1 MAGKLL
7 QCLMLLCLA
16 LACYGYLR
24 LFMRSFRLPPEFA
37 LVSFLSA
44 LALTLF
50 AAGCLGL
57 LLPASWLL
65 LALGA
70 ALGLL
75 SLLRRESLRPLCTLG
90 MLLWLLLSGL
100 SLYLVFGQKFYYV
113 DDFSHWATAV
123 KTLLENDAFPT
134 TADKLIYFPDY
145 PLGSSVLIYWF
156 ARMSGINSEWFQML
170 VQAVYISACLALP
183 AVFIPGGGRKTG
195 AFGLLLWAAAAFGI
209 LGANI
214 ELTSL
219 YVDTLLPLA
228 GLAGVW
234 LHLYGRDRERSS
246 ILPLLILCCYTVTV
260 KESGIFFAAVIIVLA
275 LLDSRDKKT
284 GLKHGALLALGTAAF
299 KLLWSVHYRLTFGG
313 GTSDGFELSLA
324 GLFPGYAD
332 KLPGDVQTIAAGM
345 LETLCRPE
353 TLLPTLTLLVIALLI
368 GMGGENRRRHVKLCL
383 MGLAFY
389 LVYCL
394 GQGAMY
400 ILFMPRGEAV
410 RLAAFDR
417 YFASIQIFLAGYLL
431 VPELMALKDGGGSP
445 GFRRGLALLCAMLS
459 LLVLSPQGKYF
470 VRTEKRVPCFLAET
484 DELLDLDWARETG
497 KPEFWA
503 SIRSEYD
510 RVIEQCKIPQGLT
523 YTVFIGEDYG
533 IEVRVLTNY
542 LLSSAGTYVV
552 TDEMLR
558 SGQDLDVSYEYY
570 IILEETQANTAFVR
584 EHYGKTD
591 RAAYTY

>member
-24 LFMRSFRLPPEFA
+24 FFMRAFRLPPEFA

-70 ALGLL
+70 ALGLM
-75 SLLRRESLRPLCTLG
+75 SLLRRESLRPLFSPS

-123 KTLLENDAFPT
+123 KTLLRNDAFPT
-134 TADKLIYFPDY
+134 AADKLIYFPDY

-170 VQAVYISACLALP
+170 VQAVYISACLSLP
-183 AVFIPGGGRKTG
+183 AAFLPKDKKAG
-195 AFGLLLWAAAAFGI
+195 ALGLVLWAAAALGI

-219 YVDTLLPLA
+219 YVDTLLPLV

-234 LHLYGRDRERSS
+234 LHLYGRKRELSTL
-246 ILPLLILCCYTVTV
+246 LPELILCCYTVTV
-260 KESGIFFAAVIIVLA
+260 KESGIFFAAVMIVLE
-275 LLDSRDKKT
+275 LLDGRDKKSA
-284 GLKHGALLALGTAAF
+284 LKGALLLALGTAAF
-299 KLLWSVHYRLTFGG
+299 KLLWSLHYKLTFGG
-313 GTSDGFELSLA
+313 SSGGFELSLA

-332 KLPGDVQTIAAGM
+332 KLPGDVQTIVTGM
-345 LETLCRPE
+345 LQTVCRPVS
-353 TLLPTLTLLVIALLI
+353 LLQALALLALTLLL
-368 GMGGENRRRHVKLCL
+368 GWSGGQRKRHVKLCL
-383 MGLAFY
+383 LGLAAY
-389 LVYCL
+389 AIYCL

-400 ILFMPRGEAV
+400 ILFMPRGEAI

-417 YFASIQIFLAGYLL
+417 YFASILIFLCGYLL
-431 VPELMALKDGGGSP
+431 ALALEALGESP
-445 GFRRGLALLCAMLS
+445 RPLAYRGGLALLCALLS
-459 LLVLSPQGKYF
+459 LLVLSPQLKYF
-470 VRTEKRVPCFLAET
+470 VRTEKRVPCFLAQT
-484 DELLDLDWARETG
+484 DELLDLDWARQAG

-510 RVIEQCKIPQGLT
+510 RVIDQCRIPEGLT

-542 LLSSAGTYVV
+542 LLNSAGTYVV
-552 TDEMLR
+552 TDEMLQ
-558 SGQDLDVSYEYY
+558 SGGDLDVSYEYY
-570 IILEETQANTAFVR
+570 IILEETEANRAFVE

>member
-24 LFMRSFRLPPEFA
+24 LFMRAFRLPPEFA

-44 LALTLF
+44 LALVMFT
-50 AAGCLGL
+50 AGCLGL
-57 LLPASWLL
+57 LLPAAYLL

-70 ALGLL
+70 ALGLV
-75 SLLRRESLRPLCTLG
+75 SLLRREPLKPLCSPA
-90 MLLWLLLSGL
+90 MLLWLLLCAL
-100 SLYLVFGQKFYYV
+100 SLYLVFGEKFYYV

-123 KTLLENDAFPT
+123 KTLLRNDAFPT
-134 TADKLIYFPDY
+134 PADKLIYFPDY

-170 VQAVYISACLALP
+170 VQAVYISACLSLP
-183 AVFIPGGGRKTG
+183 AAFLPKDKKAG
-195 AFGLLLWAAAAFGI
+195 ALGLLLWAAAALGI

-219 YVDTLLPLA
+219 YVDTLLPLV

-234 LHLYGRDRERSS
+234 LHLYGRDREESS
-246 ILPLLILCCYTVTV
+246 PLPVLILCCYTVTV
-260 KESGIFFAAVIIVLA
+260 KESGIFFAAVMIALE
-275 LLDSRDKKT
+275 LLDGRDKKSA
-284 GLKHGALLALGTAAF
+284 LRGALLLALGTAAF
-299 KLLWSVHYRLTFGG
+299 KLLWSLHYKLTFGG
-313 GTSDGFELSLA
+313 SSSGGFELSLA

-332 KLPGDVQTIAAGM
+332 KLPGDVHTIVTGM
-345 LETLCRPE
+345 LQTVCRPMN
-353 TLLPTLTLLVIALLI
+353 LLPVLTLVVIALL
-368 GMGGENRRRHVKLCL
+368 MGRNGERRKRHIKLCL
-383 MGLAFY
+383 LGLAAY
-389 LVYCL
+389 VIYCL

-400 ILFMPRGEAV
+400 ILFMPRSEAI

-417 YFASIQIFLAGYLL
+417 YFATIQIFLAGYFLALELKALGESRGSLL
-431 VPELMALKDGGGSP
+431 GRGS
-445 GFRRGLALLCAMLS
+445 LALLCALLS
-459 LLVLSPQGKYF
+459 LLILSPQPEYF
-470 VRTEKRVPCFLAET
+470 ARTEKRVPCFLAET
-484 DELLDLDWARETG
+484 DEQLDLDWAREKG

-503 SIRSEYD
+503 SLRSEYD
-510 RVIEQCKIPQGLT
+510 RVIEQYKVPQDLT

-542 LLSSAGTYVV
+542 LLNSGGTYVV
-552 TDEMLR
+552 TDEMLEN
-558 SGQDLDVSYEYY
+558 GQNLSLSYEYY
-570 IILEETQANTAFVR
+570 IVLEETGTNMAFVQ
-584 EHYGKTD
+584 EHYGKTE

>member
-24 LFMRSFRLPPEFA
+24 FFMRAFRLPPEFA
-37 LVSFLSA
+37 LVGFLSA
-44 LALTLF
+44 LALALF
-50 AAGCLGL
+50 TGGCLGL
-57 LLPASWLL
+57 LLPAAYLL

-70 ALGLL
+70 ALGLF
-75 SLLRRESLRPLCTLG
+75 SLLRRESLRPLLSPA
-90 MLLWLLLSGL
+90 MLLWLLLCGL
-100 SLYLVFGQKFYYV
+100 SLYLVFGEKFYYV

-123 KTLLENDAFPT
+123 KTLLRNDAFPT
-134 TADKLIYFPDY
+134 PADKLIYFPDY

-156 ARMSGINSEWFQML
+156 ARMSGISSEWFQML

-183 AVFIPGGGRKTG
+183 AAFLPKDKKTG
-195 AFGLLLWAAAAFGI
+195 ALGLLLWAAAAFGI

-234 LHLYGRDRERSS
+234 LHLYGREREESFL
-246 ILPLLILCCYTVTV
+246 LPELILCCYPVTV
-260 KESGIFFAAVIIVLA
+260 KESGIFFAAA
-275 LLDSRDKKT
+275 LILLTLVDSGDKKT
-284 GLKHGALLALGTAAF
+284 GLKRALLLAAGTAAF
-299 KLLWSVHYRLTFGG
+299 KLLWSLHYRLTFGG
-313 GTSDGFELSLA
+313 EGSGGFQLSLT

-332 KLPGDVQTIAAGM
+332 KLPGDVQTIVTGM
-345 LETLCRPE
+345 LQTVCRPMS
-353 TLLPTLTLLVIALLI
+353 LLPVLALLALTLLL
-368 GMGGENRRRHVKLCL
+368 GWSGEHRKRHVKLCL
-383 MGLAFY
+383 LGLAAY
-389 LVYCL
+389 VVYCL

-417 YFASIQIFLAGYLL
+417 YYASILIFLCGYLL
-431 VPELMALKDGGGSP
+431 ALALKALGESPRPLAYRGS
-445 GFRRGLALLCAMLS
+445 LALLCALMS
-459 LLVLSPQGKYF
+459 LLVLSPNINYF

-484 DELLDLDWARETG
+484 DELLDLDWARQTG
-497 KPEFWA
+497 KTEFWA
-503 SIRSEYD
+503 SLRSEYD
-510 RVIEQCKIPQGLT
+510 RVIAQCKIPEGLT

-542 LLSSAGTYVV
+542 LLNSAGTYVV
-552 TDEMLR
+552 TDEMLQ
-558 SGQDLDVSYEYY
+558 SGGELDVSYEYY
-570 IILEETQANTAFVR
+570 IVLEETEANRAFVQ

>member
-24 LFMRSFRLPPEFA
+24 FFMRAFRLPPEFA

-44 LALTLF
+44 LALAMFT
-50 AAGCLGL
+50 AGCLGL
-57 LLPASWLL
+57 LLPAAYIL

-70 ALGLL
+70 ALGLM
-75 SLLRRESLRPLCTLG
+75 SLLRRESLRPLFSPS
-90 MLLWLLLSGL
+90 MLLWLLLCAL

-123 KTLLENDAFPT
+123 KTLLRNDAFPT
-134 TADKLIYFPDY
+134 PADKLIYFPDY

-170 VQAVYISACLALP
+170 VQAVYISACLSLP
-183 AVFIPGGGRKTG
+183 AAFLPKDKKAG
-195 AFGLLLWAAAAFGI
+195 ALGLVLWAAAALGI

-219 YVDTLLPLA
+219 YVDTLLPLV

-234 LHLYGRDRERSS
+234 LHLYGRKRE
-246 ILPLLILCCYTVTV
+246 LPTLLPELILCCYTVTV
-260 KESGIFFAAVIIVLA
+260 KESGIFFAAVMIVLE
-275 LLDSRDKKT
+275 LLDGRDKKSA
-284 GLKHGALLALGTAAF
+284 LKGALLLALGTAAF
-299 KLLWSVHYRLTFGG
+299 KLLWSLHYKLTFGG
-313 GTSDGFELSLA
+313 SSGGFELSLA

-332 KLPGDVQTIAAGM
+332 KLPGDVQTIVTGM
-345 LETLCRPE
+345 LQTVCRPVS
-353 TLLPTLTLLVIALLI
+353 LLPALALLALTLLL
-368 GMGGENRRRHVKLCL
+368 GWSGGQRKRHVKLCL
-383 MGLAFY
+383 LGLAAY
-389 LVYCL
+389 AIYCL

-400 ILFMPRGEAV
+400 ILFMPRGEAI

-417 YFASIQIFLAGYLL
+417 YFASILIFLCGYLL
-431 VPELMALKDGGGSP
+431 ALALEALGESP
-445 GFRRGLALLCAMLS
+445 RPLAYRGGLALLCALLS
-459 LLVLSPQGKYF
+459 LLVLSPQLKYF
-470 VRTEKRVPCFLAET
+470 VRTEKRVPCFLAQT
-484 DELLDLDWARETG
+484 DELLDLDWARQAG

-510 RVIEQCKIPQGLT
+510 RVIDQCRIPEGLT

-542 LLSSAGTYVV
+542 LLNSAGTYVV

-558 SGQDLDVSYEYY
+558 SGGDLDVSYEYY
-570 IILEETQANTAFVR
+570 IILEETQANRAFVE

>member
-24 LFMRSFRLPPEFA
+24 LFMRAFRLPPEFSM
-37 LVSFLSA
+37 VSFLSA
-44 LALTLF
+44 LALVMFT
-50 AAGCLGL
+50 AGCLGL
-57 LLPASWLL
+57 LLPGAYLL
-65 LALGA
+65 LVLGA
-70 ALGLL
+70 ALGLV
-75 SLLRRESLRPLCTLG
+75 SLLRREPLKPLCSPA
-90 MLLWLLLSGL
+90 MLLWLLLCTF
-100 SLYLVFGQKFYYV
+100 SLYLVFGEKFYYV

-123 KTLLENDAFPT
+123 KTLLRNDAFPT
-134 TADKLIYFPDY
+134 PADKLIYFPDY

-170 VQAVYISACLALP
+170 VQAVYISACLSLP
-183 AVFIPGGGRKTG
+183 AAFLPKDKKAG

-219 YVDTLLPLA
+219 YVDTLLPLV

-234 LHLYGRDRERSS
+234 LHLYGRDREESS
-246 ILPLLILCCYTVTV
+246 PLPVLILCCYTVTV
-260 KESGIFFAAVIIVLA
+260 KESGIFFAVVII
-275 LLDSRDKKT
+275 LLTLTDSRDKKT
-284 GLKHGALLALGTAAF
+284 GLLRALLLAAGTAAF
-299 KLLWSVHYRLTFGG
+299 KLLWSMHYKLTFGG
-313 GTSDGFELSLA
+313 SSSGGFELSLT

-332 KLPGDVQTIAAGM
+332 KLPGDVQAIVTGM
-345 LETLCRPE
+345 LQTIGSPDI
-353 TLLPTLTLLVIALLI
+353 LLPLLALLAFT
-368 GMGGENRRRHVKLCL
+368 VLL
-383 MGLAFY
+383 GLAVEDRARYMKLTAMGVIFY
-389 LVYCL
+389 IIYCA

-400 ILFMPRGEAV
+400 ILFMPRGEAI

-417 YFASIQIFLAGYLL
+417 YFATIQIFLAGYFLALELKALGESRGSLL
-431 VPELMALKDGGGSP
+431 SRGS
-445 GFRRGLALLCAMLS
+445 FALLCALLS
-459 LLVLSPQGKYF
+459 LLILSPQPEYF

-484 DELLDLDWARETG
+484 DEQLDLDWAREKG

-510 RVIEQCKIPQGLT
+510 RVIEQYKVPQDLT

-542 LLSSAGTYVV
+542 LLNSAGTYVV
-552 TDEMLR
+552 TDEMLV
-558 SGQDLDVSYEYY
+558 SGQDLSVSYEYY
-570 IILEETQANTAFVR
+570 IVLEETETNMAFVQ
-584 EHYGKTD
+584 EHYGKTE